1 MEASVDVN
9 LEMRRLRRKMKW
21 QSGKGGSVGC
31 GGAVIKH
38 FPHPFA
44 FEGFWETVPV
54 ICVSPNYPQLKVG
67 RYLGL
72 RAAQARIADLSPQF
86 VTARRI
92 FADLSA
98 NRYGSVIATVQ
109 QLLR

>member
-1 MEASVDVN
+1 MDAN
-9 LEMRRLRRKMKW
+9 LETRGLRRKTKW
-21 QSGKGGSVGC
+21 QSGKGGNAGC

-44 FEGFWETVPV
+44 FEGFWETVPA
-54 ICVSPNYPQLKVG
+54 IYATLNSPQLKVG
-67 RYLGL
+67 RYLRL
-72 RAAQARIADLSPQF
+72 RATLVRIADLSPQF
-86 VTARRI
+86 VIAHRI

-109 QLLR
+109 PLLR